1 MKRTRNIAA
10 LAGRIM
16 LALMFVLAGFGKI
29 EGFADTAV
37 LMTGVGLPL
46 VNVLLVLTILVELGG
61 GAAIMVGWKT
71 RPIALVVF
79 LFTGM
84 ATLVFHAFWAA
95 PPDQVMLQQLMFMKN
110 VSVMG
115 GLLMLFA
122 FGPGD
127 YALDDSPE

>member
-29 EGFADTAV
+29 QGFADTTV
-37 LMTGVGLPL
+37 LMTGAGLPL

-71 RPIALVVF
+71 RPIALAVF

-84 ATLVFHAFWAA
+84 VTLVFHAFWAA